1 MPIPEMAITAG
12 NGGWAVP
19 LPEFCHPSIPSTL
32 SACRS
37 VITNVFPPQVIE
49 DRRNYGACFSQD
61 LRDLN
66 GGDATSEVLSGDALK
81 RALVGKQVESL
92 ESTLKAMNGAV

>member
-1 MPIPEMAITAG
+1 M
-12 NGGWAVP
+12 
-19 LPEFCHPSIPSTL
+19 
-32 SACRS
+32 
-37 VITNVFPPQVIE
+37 IE
-49 DRRNYGACFSQD
+49 DRRNYGARFSQD
-61 LRDLN
+61 LY